1 MAPSH
6 VLVVGA
12 ALAADFAYAHPEV
25 HTSVLCH
32 RPAEP
37 TSPGVFLHEN
47 HVERNSAP
55 TMWLDSAREINSACP
70 VDRVVAFGEN
80 EQILAATI
88 AAHLELDGHHSVD
101 VARAVADKI
110 EMRKRLLASGLGTVS
125 FAEAPDFHAIEL
137 FAYGQS
143 ENRCLVKPAMGTGSR
158 GVSELVDLRQCEA
171 AFNRARDVAHP
182 IAGTQRVM
190 VEQFKPGRQLSV
202 ECISEAGEHRPVA
215 ITQKYTDE
223 RTFAEVGHCVPADLS
238 TAEAS
243 AVVAG
248 TVAAL
253 DALGVRYGPTHT
265 ELVLGEAG
273 RVDLIETHTRLGGH
287 GIPDLVADAI
297 GIDMYDLTFAQV
309 AGASVIS
316 RIPEILPRAGSSR
329 AVWFGYS
336 PVHGR
341 IRSVRSAVQSEAQ
354 VEVLVN
360 RGDLVT
366 ADMTRSSRVVAARA
380 SGPTE
385 ADAVGKASQAVSEV
399 TLVIECS
406 MTAQLLGY

>member
-1 MAPSH
+1 M
-6 VLVVGA
+6 GA
-12 ALAADFAYAHPEV
+12 ALAADFASAHPEV

-37 TSPGVFLHEN
+37 KSPGVFLREIN
-47 HVERNSAP
+47 VERNSAP
-55 TMWLDSAREINSACP
+55 EAWLDSAREISNTCP

-80 EQILAATI
+80 EQIIAATI
-88 AAHLELDGHHSVD
+88 ATHLGLDGHHSID

-110 EMRKRLLASGLGTVS
+110 EMRKRLLACGLGTVG
-125 FAEAPDFHAIEL
+125 FAEAPDFHAIER
-137 FAYGQS
+137 FAHGQS

-158 GVSELVDLRQCEA
+158 GISELVDLRQCET

-238 TAEAS
+238 TAEVS
-243 AVVAG
+243 AVVTG

-265 ELVLGEAG
+265 ELVLGKAG

-297 GIDMYDLTFAQV
+297 GIDLYDLTFAQV

-316 RIPEILPRAGSSR
+316 RVSEILPRAGSSR

-336 PVHGR
+336 PVGGR
-341 IRSVRSAVQSEAQ
+341 VRSVRSAVQSEAQ

-385 ADAVGKASQAVSEV
+385 ADAMRKAAQAVSEV

>member
-1 MAPSH
+1 MARSH
-6 VLVVGA
+6 VLVVGT
-12 ALAADFAYAHPEV
+12 ALAADFARAHPEV
-25 HTSVLCH
+25 RTSVLCH
-32 RPAEP
+32 KPAEP
-37 TSPGVFLHEN
+37 TSPGIFLREI

-55 TMWLDSAREINSACP
+55 TTWRDSAREVDEACP

-80 EQILAATI
+80 EQII
-88 AAHLELDGHHSVD
+88 AAIIAADLELDGHHSVD
-101 VARAVADKI
+101 VARIVADKI
-110 EMRKRLLASGLGTVS
+110 EMRKRLSATGLGTVE
-125 FAEAPDFHAIEL
+125 FAEAADHRAIEL
-137 FAYGQS
+137 FAHGQS
-143 ENRCLVKPAMGTGSR
+143 QNRYLVKPAMGTGSR
-158 GVSELVDLRQCEA
+158 GVSELVDLRQCAA
-171 AFNRARDVAHP
+171 AFNRAHDVAHP

-238 TAEAS
+238 TAEAD

-253 DALGVRYGPTHT
+253 RALGVRYGPTHT
-265 ELVLGEAG
+265 ELVLGKAG

-297 GIDMYDLTFAQV
+297 GIDMYDLTFAQA

-316 RIPEILPRAGSSR
+316 RVPEVLPRAGSSR

-336 PVHGR
+336 PVRGR
-341 IRSVRSAVQSEAQ
+341 VRSVRSAAQSEAQ

-385 ADAVGKASQAVSEV
+385 ADATRKASQAVSEV
-399 TLVIECS
+399 TLTIECS